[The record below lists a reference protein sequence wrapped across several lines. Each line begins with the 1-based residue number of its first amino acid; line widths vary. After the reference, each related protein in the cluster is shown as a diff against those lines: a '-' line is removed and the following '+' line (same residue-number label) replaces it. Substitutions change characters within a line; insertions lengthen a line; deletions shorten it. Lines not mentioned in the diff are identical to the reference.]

1 MTEREQR
8 RREEK
13 QGSRSRRGFLKVGGA
28 AVVGGAGVFGA
39 TRLGDTPA
47 RAADADASGTTTL
60 RGLNG
65 LADQPASLASA
76 TLIMVD
82 YQNTYT
88 RGVMELTRW
97 QAALDAAAELL
108 HAARQAGGKVIH
120 IVNDGG
126 ENTPYDIRRPIGRIH
141 DKVRPVKGERTVVK
155 KVPNAFVNTDL
166 GRLVDQAGS
175 KNLVIAGFMTHMCV
189 TFTAEG
195 AFLRGNKPT
204 VVADACATRPL
215 PSVGGG
221 LSAEQI
227 HQSALATIADL
238 YGVVVPTHTALT

>member
-1 MTEREQR
+1 VTEQDQQEP
-8 RREEK
+8 
-13 QGSRSRRGFLKVGGA
+13 GGRSRRGFLKAGGA
-28 AVVGGAGVFGA
+28 AVVGGAAVFGA

-47 RAADADASGTTTL
+47 QAADADASGTTTL
-60 RGLNG
+60 RRLGG
-65 LADQPASLASA
+65 LADRPASLASA

-88 RGVMELTRW
+88 RGVMELTGW

-108 HAARQAGGKVIH
+108 GAAREAGAKVIH
-120 IVNDGG
+120 VVNDGG
-126 ENTPYDIRRPIGRIH
+126 KDTPYDIRAEIGRIH
-141 DKVRPVKGERTVVK
+141 DRVRPAKGEPTVVK
-155 KVPNAFVNTDL
+155 RAPNAFVNTDL
-166 GRLVDQAGS
+166 GRLVDRAGHG
-175 KNLVIAGFMTHMCV
+175 NLVIAGFMTHMCV

-195 AFLRGNKPT
+195 AFLRGNRPT

-238 YGVVVPTHTALT
+238 YGVVVPSRTALA